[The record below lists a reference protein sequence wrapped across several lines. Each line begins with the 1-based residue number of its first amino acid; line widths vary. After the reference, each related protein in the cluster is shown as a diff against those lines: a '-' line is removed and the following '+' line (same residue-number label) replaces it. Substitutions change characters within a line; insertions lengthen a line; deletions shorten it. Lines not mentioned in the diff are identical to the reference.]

1 MVNTTVVPPGWATHH
16 QPVADG
22 FMADRLTVERPTGY
36 TLDAQHSKVITWTP
50 VTHQPIP
57 GLVSIQSEQR
67 QAVAK
72 VTGLDVDTIAYVAVM
87 PADTAVQV
95 GDRITVTASQDA
107 LQVGRRFTV
116 TVVPTWTW
124 PITRHVVVDPA

>member
-1 MVNTTVVPPGWATHH
+1 MVNTTVVPPGWAVHH

-22 FMADRLTVERPTGY
+22 FMADRMAIERPTGY
-36 TLDAQHSKVITWTP
+36 TLDAQHSKVTTWTS
-50 VTHQPIP
+50 VATDVP

-67 QAVAK
+67 QAAAK
-72 VTGLDVDTIAYVAVM
+72 VTGLDVDTIPYVAVM
-87 PADTAVQV
+87 PAATAVKV
-95 GDRITVTASQDA
+95 GDRITVTASHDA

-124 PITRHVVVDPA
+124 PIDRHVVVDPA